1 MPTKQSQV
9 KQCRLGVNQNFQA
22 LIGLLRIRIALIK
35 LLRIKISIMNIRLIS
50 LEITIATEA
59 GMKALIDQGGKW
71 LPQIFFK
78 KKILVYIYA
87 LNLAILFYKIIFFPF
102 NNIFNSFQSN
112 VTVTNLLRYKFLLV
126 NYIQLRYKFLLVH
139 I

>member
-59 GMKALIDQGGKW
+59 GTKALIDQGGKW
-71 LPQIFFK
+71 LPQIFK
-78 KKILVYIYA
+78 KKILVHIYA